1 MRKVIE
7 EVSQPVIE
15 KVIERVSPVVKS
27 VPIKKEESEEEEEE
41 EDEEKQLSE
50 DEVSPTTNRQIDGDP
65 NKLLYLK
72 IFV

>member
-1 MRKVIE
+1 M
-7 EVSQPVIE
+7 
-15 KVIERVSPVVKS
+15 SPVVKS